1 MQGQHIHLHEEQ
13 RVKGEAKL
21 IIIVWKRE
29 NNSNYKKFPARF
41 GEGRG
46 PEEIHNLCWRQK

>member
-1 MQGQHIHLHEEQ
+1 MQGQRIHLHEEQ